1 MMLKMK
7 ATGNHASHPSKGL
20 KPLEGSLG
28 RRIEIMDTTLRD
40 GEQTS
45 GVSFLPSEKL
55 QIAKLL
61 LEELKVDRIEVASAR
76 VSEGELEGVQKITQW
91 AAKKGYLDRVE
102 VLGFVDTPVS
112 VNWIVEA
119 GGKVLNLLTKGSM
132 NHLVHQLK
140 KTPEQHF
147 ADIQKSIS
155 YAQEMGVSVNVYLE
169 DWSNGMRNSP
179 EYTLSLIEF
188 LTKQSVKRI
197 MLPDTLGLLSPKEV
211 KAFFEQIVAQFPA
224 VHFDFH
230 AHNDYDLSV
239 ANVLEAISNGAAG
252 LHTTINGLG
261 ERAGN
266 APLESVIAV
275 IKDFTDLE
283 IGVQEQKIFR
293 VSKLVEQFSGQHIP
307 ANKPVV
313 GENVFTQTAG
323 IHADGDNKKNLYFN
337 DLMPERFGRQ
347 RKYALGKTSGKANIL
362 KNLEELGISLE
373 KDELAKVTQ
382 RIIELGDKKERVTTE
397 DLPYIISDVL
407 QNNSIS
413 KHISIEGYHMT
424 HSKGLKPT
432 VQLRM
437 SIHGKFYDEI
447 ATGDGQYD
455 SFMRA
460 LKKIYKTLG
469 RELPK
474 LTDYHVSIP
483 PGGKTDAFVETVI
496 TWDYGKI
503 FKTKGLDPDQTVA
516 AMMATEK
523 MLNIIENMNYQPTKE
538 ESTYYGNQY
547 RTVAR

>member
-1 MMLKMK
+1 MLLQLADKK
-7 ATGNHASHPSKGL
+7 VSVGK
-20 KPLEGSLG
+20 
-28 RRIEIMDTTLRD
+28 RIEIMDTTLRD

-91 AAKKGYLDRVE
+91 AAQKGYLDRVE

-112 VNWIVEA
+112 VDWIVEA
-119 GGKVLNLLTKGSM
+119 GAKVLNLLTKGSL

-147 ADIQKSIS
+147 SEIAKSIA
-155 YAQEMGVSVNVYLE
+155 YAQEKGIAVNVYLE
-169 DWSNGMRNSP
+169 DWSNGMRNSLQ
-179 EYTLSLIEF
+179 YTLSLIEF
-188 LTKQSVKRI
+188 LTHQPVKRI
-197 MLPDTLGLLSPKEV
+197 MLPDTLGLLSPDEV
-211 KAFFEQIVAQFPA
+211 KDFFDLIIARFPGI
-224 VHFDFH
+224 HFDFH

-239 ANVLEAISNGAAG
+239 ANVMEAILHGASG
-252 LHTTINGLG
+252 IHTTVNGLG

-283 IGVQEQKIFR
+283 ISVQEQKIFR

-413 KHISIEGYHMT
+413 KFISIEGYHMT
-424 HSKGLKPT
+424 HSKGLKPS
-432 VQLRM
+432 VQLRLNV
-437 SIHGKFYDEI
+437 HGKSYDAT

-460 LKKIYKTLG
+460 VKKIYKSLKK
-469 RELPK
+469 ELPK
-474 LTDYHVSIP
+474 LIDYHVSIP

-496 TWDYGKI
+496 TWDNGKI

-523 MLNIIENMNYQPTKE
+523 MLNIVESFNQTNTKV
-538 ESTYYGNQY
+538 ESTYYGNEY
-547 RTVAR
+547 RAVAG